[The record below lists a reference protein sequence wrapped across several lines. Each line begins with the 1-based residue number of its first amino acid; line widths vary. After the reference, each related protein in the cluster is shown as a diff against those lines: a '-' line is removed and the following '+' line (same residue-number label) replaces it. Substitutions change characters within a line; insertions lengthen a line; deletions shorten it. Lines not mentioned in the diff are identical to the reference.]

1 MRNLITRSVSGF
13 VYVTLFLFA
22 ILYDAK
28 SYIALTSV
36 FAFICIWEFSKII
49 KSKNIIPYLLFCGML
64 YFFIHPIEGYSSTTS
79 LTVTII
85 GSIVLIYLLFS
96 LKKIKEETIFQR
108 LFLQLIYLTLPFYF
122 LISIPFI
129 FGEYQ
134 PEIVICTLIFIWVND
149 SFAYLVGK
157 NFGKTKLF
165 ESVSPKKTIEGFIG
179 GLVFSLIAAFIISK
193 QYENSNINLLDWMII
208 ASILSIFGTIGDL
221 IESKFKRQ
229 ANIKDSGNIMPGH
242 GGLLDRLD
250 SLFFAAPF
258 VYLYLYFII

>member
-1 MRNLITRSVSGF
+1 MRNLITRSISGI

-28 SYIALTSV
+28 SYIALTAI
-36 FAFICIWEFSKII
+36 FAIICIWEFSKLV
-49 KSKNIIPYLLFCGML
+49 KSKNIIPYLFLGGML
-64 YFFIHPIEGYSSTTS
+64 YFFIYPIEGYSSLTS
-79 LTVTII
+79 LITTLI
-85 GSIVLIYLLFS
+85 GLLILIYYLFS
-96 LKKIKEETIFQR
+96 SKKIESDTIFQR
-108 LFLQLIYLTLPFYF
+108 LLLQLFYLVLPFYF

-129 FGEYQ
+129 FGTYQ
-134 PEIVICTLIFIWVND
+134 PKILICILIFIWVND

-165 ESVSPKKTIEGFIG
+165 ESVSPKKTIEGFLG
-179 GLVFSLIAAFIISK
+179 GLIFSLIAAYFITHQHDNPI
-193 QYENSNINLLDWMII
+193 ITLLDWMII
-208 ASILSIFGTIGDL
+208 AAILSILGTIGDL

-229 ANIKDSGNIMPGH
+229 ANSKDSGNIMPGH
-242 GGLLDRLD
+242 GGMLDRLD